1 MLNLLASFKE
11 NPPFALTYNDQ
22 LQMQILKQAKPQ
34 RMLHSPFCFDW
45 TIFFLVFSFVLKW
58 AFSVFP
64 HANHCKL
71 VCSRIIVV
79 FSELNTGDDKFRS

>member
-45 TIFFLVFSFVLKW
+45 TIFF
-58 AFSVFP
+58 
-64 HANHCKL
+64 
-71 VCSRIIVV
+71 
-79 FSELNTGDDKFRS
+79 